1 MGRKKIETI
10 IQEKISPYSLNEKG
24 KSDLAQLISRYP
36 YGLLKECID
45 IGVGTYFRY
54 DENGELTQESVDT
67 FLNKLGG
74 IAFNKSRSPLE
85 QEVYYIKNK
94 CKQRFSYWDDA
105 KADDVLIRYISAL
118 KNAGWTNEQVIY
130 DLKTDVNRMCSQSR
144 NWSQWLSGMESW
156 VNDILHWKD
165 EDNVTIE
172 QNESILPNAV
182 VEGLSPNI
190 QSLCKQ
196 INASYEHNLY
206 DCTAVIMRRL
216 LEGLLVVSY
225 QNNGL
230 EVDITDKNGRHFSL
244 DKIIKN
250 AEQNPNLSLSL
261 NTRKDMNLFREL
273 GNYSAHKIWFNSTQK
288 DIEPHILKYRA
299 IIEELIYKAGL
310 K

>member
-10 IQEKISPYSLNEKG
+10 INEKIFPYSLNEKG
-24 KSDLAQLISRYP
+24 KSDLSQIVNKYP
-36 YGLLKECID
+36 YELLKECID
-45 IGVGTYFRY
+45 IGVATYFRY
-54 DENGELTQESVDT
+54 NEDGNVTQESVNT
-67 FLNKLGG
+67 FLNKFGG
-74 IAFNKSRSPLE
+74 IAYNKSRPPLE
-85 QEVYYIKNK
+85 QAVYHIKNK
-94 CKQRFSYWDDA
+94 CKRNYSYWNDA
-105 KADDVLIRYISAL
+105 RADDILIKYISAL
-118 KNAGWTNEQVIY
+118 ESAGWTEEQIIH
-130 DLKTDVNRMCSQSR
+130 DLQTDVSRMCSQSR
-144 NWSQWLSGMESW
+144 NWSQWSSGMEHW
-156 VNDILHWKD
+156 INDILHWQDKD
-165 EDNVTIE
+165 SITIE

-216 LEGLLVVSY
+216 LEGLLVLSY

-230 EVDITDKNGRHFSL
+230 EADITEKSGRHFSL

-250 AEQNPNLSLSL
+250 AEQNPNLSLSS